1 MISENGLVSS
11 DVYFVSVSVVWMAG
25 AWHIKS
31 ASPLYNAPKRGCV
44 RRFFIAAKQELGIMT
59 TGKSP
64 FPDGYGYGLLY
75 GRQSLSLAVTQK

>member
-1 MISENGLVSS
+1 MISGNALVSS
-11 DVYFVSVSVVWMAG
+11 DVYFVSFSVVWTAR

-31 ASPLYNAPKRGCV
+31 GSPLYNAPERECFK
-44 RRFFIAAKQELGIMT
+44 AAKQDLGIMT

-64 FPDGYGYGLLY
+64 FPNGYGYGLLY